1 MHDHFNLHVPQAFED
16 ALYSE
21 YGTGYTEFQICLIMT
36 PYASIIPEYASVF
49 LNIP

>member
-21 YGTGYTEFQICLIMT
+21 YGTVV
-36 PYASIIPEYASVF
+36 YARVTQSSKYVS
-49 LNIP
+49 L